1 MYAATIGL
9 YHSEFGKNPG
19 RISKKLDILVHSFNW
34 QDMILTGMIFP
45 HPIKIFQPLRC

>member
-34 QDMILTGMIFP
+34 HDFP
-45 HPIKIFQPLRC
+45 ASYKDFPTFKMLNSDVA